1 MPTFISTDTN
11 PAVVGENT
19 DNGIGVLG
27 TSVQN
32 DAVHG
37 NTSSP
42 NAAGVSGFNTK
53 TDAPAGPGVLGV
65 SVMGVGVH
73 GHSSSS
79 AGVVGD
85 SDAFDGIEGT
95 TRSNIAAGVS
105 GHNDNGNGVLGDS
118 KTGRGVFGNS
128 VSGDAVFGN
137 ATSGRGVVGQSN
149 SQAGVVGV
157 SQTFDGV
164 YGISDNPAAA
174 GVSGHNPGGLAGFF
188 EGNVTVTGL
197 LNGAA
202 IGPEL
207 VQRVSSLEQ
216 QVHSLTTRVASL
228 EATQRGDEQTVAV
241 LQLAVERIIGAL
253 NALGISV

>member
-1 MPTFISTDTN
+1 MPTFTSTDTN
-11 PAVVGENT
+11 PAVVGQNT

-37 NTSSP
+37 NTSSS

-79 AGVVGD
+79 AGIVGD
-85 SDAFDGIEGT
+85 SDAFDGVEGT

-118 KTGRGVFGNS
+118 KTGRGVFGSS
-128 VSGDAVFGN
+128 VAGDALFGN
-137 ATSGRGVVGQSN
+137 STSGRGVVGQSI
-149 SQAGVVGV
+149 SQAGVAGD
-157 SQTFDGV
+157 SQMFDG
-164 YGISDNPAAA
+164 GFFRTHNPNAA

-197 LNGAA
+197 LNGVAVGEGL
-202 IGPEL
+202 IQQLG
-207 VQRVSSLEQ
+207 SLAQ
-216 QVHSLTTRVASL
+216 QVNSL
-228 EATQRGDEQTVAV
+228 
-241 LQLAVERIIGAL
+241 LQDVQGIIGAL
-253 NALGISV
+253 NAAGISV